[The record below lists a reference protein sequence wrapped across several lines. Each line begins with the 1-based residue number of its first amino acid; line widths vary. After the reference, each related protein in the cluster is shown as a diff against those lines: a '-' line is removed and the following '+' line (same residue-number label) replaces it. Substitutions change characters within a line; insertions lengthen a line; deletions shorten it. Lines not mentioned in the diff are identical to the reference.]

1 VSQQRVVYRIA
12 AEDEE
17 RLVARLWQYG
27 TLGVETRDAGG
38 GAVLVEAYFAGEP
51 PPAAMTAGASVTESG
66 PAAATDWLAVW
77 REAARPVEVGERFLL
92 DPRETDQPDP
102 ESAGRILLR
111 VPARAAFGTG
121 SHESTRLVLELME
134 TTDFAGRRVLDV
146 GTGTAVLA
154 MAALAL
160 GAGEAVGCDVDLV
173 APILATQNAR
183 LNRLRPRLF
192 AGGLAALSH
201 DARFDVALVNVIP
214 EEIRDELPALRA
226 ALATPALAI
235 FSGILAERGEAA
247 LVALAS
253 AGFHALESRASG
265 EWIAYRCEAAAA

>member
-1 VSQQRVVYRIA
+1 MSQQRVVYRVA

-17 RLVARLWQYG
+17 RLVARLWQFG
-27 TLGVETRDAGG
+27 TLGVETRE
-38 GAVLVEAYFAGEP
+38 GAEGSVLVDAYFAGEP
-51 PPAAMTAGASVTESG
+51 PSAAMVAGASVMESG

-77 REAARPVEVGERFLL
+77 RETARPLEVGERFLL
-92 DPRETDQPDP
+92 DPREIDQPPP

-134 TTDFAGRRVLDV
+134 TTDFEGRRVLDV
-146 GTGTAVLA
+146 GTGTGVLA

-160 GAGEAVGCDVDLV
+160 GASEAVGCDVDLV
-173 APILATQNAR
+173 APILASQNAG

-192 AGGLAALSH
+192 AGGLASLSRA
-201 DARFDVALVNVIP
+201 ARFDVALVNVIP
-214 EEIRDELPALRA
+214 EEIRDELATLRA
-226 ALATPALAI
+226 ALAPPALAI

-247 LVALAS
+247 LAALAG
-253 AGFHALESRASG
+253 AGFWAVEHRSAG
-265 EWIAYRCEAAAA
+265 EWIAYRCEAGAR